1 MGFERGSDREL
12 MGRMLCLYL
21 LEVFMTARKK
31 KGLGFVVTGV
41 VTAAVGG
48 ILMAT
53 TATPEWVSVGLSL
66 ITAVCGVIGIVFV
79 APDPTV

>member
-1 MGFERGSDREL
+1 
-12 MGRMLCLYL
+12 
-21 LEVFMTARKK
+21 MTARKK

-53 TATPEWVSVGLSL
+53 TATPEWVSVALSI